1 MNLLKFEKYINTQI
15 FNYIFNNEIYESA
28 GHPLF
33 NESDDKSLEFI
44 SKIKNIFNII
54 NNKLSI
60 SKDNGKTYT
69 AKFNDKKL
77 NARCYK
83 INILLDKLGFTDIIY
98 SPGAKLNLIV
108 YDIFNSDKL
117 SNDDYNVLYTGSSG
131 KLIWYSNDKINKRK
145 FVTDSD
151 KMEITCYAING
162 KILPHSF
169 LPIFLHEYLHF
180 YENFNRT
187 KLDKHKKFISDLH
200 THKSIYNNDKIKNH
214 LEDDELT
221 ALKRIL
227 YVLFYGEDNARI
239 GTLFGHLISY
249 NIETLRDFYDNKKY
263 IYYFTEYEKL
273 KKYFDIVKNIDDDT
287 LFYIFEKSNFFRGA
301 NKMPKDISSM
311 TPRKVK
317 KWFIDIIELKLKKFY
332 EKGMKFVGRYINM
345 LNNYKDN
352 NFIYK
357 YTFDE
362 DYNNEFVNNL
372 ISEK

>member
-33 NESDDKSLEFI
+33 NESDDKSIEFI

-60 SKDNGKTYT
+60 SKDNGKIYSV
-69 AKFNDKKL
+69 KFNDENL

-83 INILLDKLGFTDIIY
+83 INILLDKLGFKDIIY

-117 SNDDYNVLYTGSSG
+117 SNDDYNALYTGSSG

-187 KLDKHKKFISDLH
+187 KSDKHKKFISDLH
-200 THKSIYNNDKIKNH
+200 THKSIYNNDKIKNY
-214 LEDDELT
+214 LEDDELA

-249 NIETLRDFYDNKKY
+249 NIETLRDFHDNKKY
-263 IYYFTEYEKL
+263 IYYFTEYEML
-273 KKYFDIVKNIDDDT
+273 KKYFDIVKNIDDDI
-287 LFYIFEKSNFFRGA
+287 LFYIFEKGNFFRGA

-311 TPRKVK
+311 TPCKVK

>member
-33 NESDDKSLEFI
+33 NESDDKSIEFI

-117 SNDDYNVLYTGSSG
+117 SNDDYNALYTGSSG

-187 KLDKHKKFISDLH
+187 KSDKHKKFISDLH
-200 THKSIYNNDKIKNH
+200 THKSIYNNDKIKNY
-214 LEDDELT
+214 LEDDELA

-249 NIETLRDFYDNKKY
+249 NIETLRDFHDNKKY
-263 IYYFTEYEKL
+263 IYYFTEYEML
-273 KKYFDIVKNIDDDT
+273 KKYFDIVKNIDDDI
-287 LFYIFEKSNFFRGA
+287 LFYIFEKGNFFRGA

-311 TPRKVK
+311 TPCKVK

>member
-98 SPGAKLNLIV
+98 SPGAKLNLTV

-117 SNDDYNVLYTGSSG
+117 SNDDYNALYTGSSG

-187 KLDKHKKFISDLH
+187 KSDKHKKFISDLH

-249 NIETLRDFYDNKKY
+249 NIETLRDFHDNKKY
-263 IYYFTEYEKL
+263 IYYFTEYEML
-273 KKYFDIVKNIDDDT
+273 KKYFDIVKNIDDDI
-287 LFYIFEKSNFFRGA
+287 LFYIFEKGNFFRGA

-372 ISEK
+372 MSEK